1 MTGDQL
7 SEVFGAL
14 ADPTRR
20 AILAR
25 LADGDA
31 TVGEIAA
38 PFPRLPAGHLAPPQ
52 GAGAGGAHLSPA
64 AGDRPPQP
72 PRGRAASRGDG
83 VAGGKLR
90 LLGRELSIASNELL
104 ATLQQQG
111 TQGADRPAPTPAH
124 RGEPIMGTTRIMA
137 EPGLPFI
144 EIERE
149 FAAPRELVYRA
160 HVDPEL
166 LVRWLGPAKYAM
178 RVERLEVRDGG
189 RWRFV
194 HVADDGG
201 EFGFRGVFHGE
212 PSVDGI
218 LQTWEFEGFPGHV
231 SLELLVFDERDGRTT
246 LQPTLSTSRS
256 RTVTG

>member
-1 MTGDQL
+1 
-7 SEVFGAL
+7 
-14 ADPTRR
+14 
-20 AILAR
+20 
-25 LADGDA
+25 
-31 TVGEIAA
+31 
-38 PFPRLPAGHLAPPQ
+38 
-52 GAGAGGAHLSPA
+52 
-64 AGDRPPQP
+64 
-72 PRGRAASRGDG
+72 
-83 VAGGKLR
+83 
-90 LLGRELSIASNELL
+90 
-104 ATLQQQG
+104 
-111 TQGADRPAPTPAH
+111 
-124 RGEPIMGTTRIMA
+124 MGTTRIMA

-144 EIERE
+144 DIERE

-189 RWRFV
+189 SWRFV

-231 SLELLVFDERDGRTT
+231 SLESLVFDERDGRTT
-246 LQPTLSTSRS
+246 LRIHAVYQSVEDRDGMIANGMEGGVNEGYARLDDLVARLAP
-256 RTVTG
+256 VA